1 MKKKMLYLK
10 MLFWTKM
17 FLSFYP
23 PSLSLFPLIPPLRF
37 PLPHLLDCKVH
48 EGNYSD
54 LILLIAPS
62 ALTNT
67 EYTVRLI
74 SDADFPGGS
83 VVKKSA
89 CQCRRCG
96 FNPSIRK
103 ILWKREWQPTPVFLP
118 GRSHG
123 KRRLKGYSP
132 WGHKRVG
139 ARIPRSYAFKLWCEH
154 GHSGPVTDL
163 FQDNEKRFYQSGL
176 LIFSPS
182 QLCMS
187 HSKGPGHLKGT

>member
-74 SDADFPGGS
+74 SDVDFPGGS

-118 GRSHG
+118 GRSHEQ
-123 KRRLKGYSP
+123 RSLVGYSP
-132 WGHKRVG
+132 RGSKELDTTEQITYVRK
-139 ARIPRSYAFKLWCEH
+139 F
-154 GHSGPVTDL
+154 HSL
-163 FQDNEKRFYQSGL
+163 FLF
-176 LIFSPS
+176 
-182 QLCMS
+182 
-187 HSKGPGHLKGT
+187 